1 MLYLSIS
8 CMLLYMLHV
17 NCSPRRDDDASVGSR
32 SSRASRSSAGS
43 RPASGL
49 RRELD
54 IDDDHTAT
62 TASTSNKAAA
72 DSAAVDHDQHDAVP
86 TVTIG
91 VGALT
96 GGKMPVNEE
105 SATARLHAAIAAGD
119 SSSTYNGSSGPK
131 LFLTDTDDST
141 QRSKTKVNNVHGVQ
155 ILFIMMRVRCAH
167 CSSRATLEVLTLRAL
182 SGSQCND
189 TPIVCQVVQCSIS
202 SDNAILITC

>member
-1 MLYLSIS
+1 MLCLV
-8 CMLLYMLHV
+8 LH
-17 NCSPRRDDDASVGSR
+17 SPRRDDDASVGSR

-54 IDDDHTAT
+54 IDDDHANNSTTAT
-62 TASTSNKAAA
+62 TTTSNTASSSKKAA
-72 DSAAVDHDQHDAVP
+72 DSSGVDHDQHDAVP

-96 GGKMPVNEE
+96 GGKVPVNDE

-119 SSSTYNGSSGPK
+119 SSNSYSSSGNGPK

-141 QRSKTKVNNVHGVQ
+141 QRSKAKV
-155 ILFIMMRVRCAH
+155 
-167 CSSRATLEVLTLRAL
+167 SSVLTAYICL
-182 SGSQCND
+182 
-189 TPIVCQVVQCSIS
+189 TVHVQY
-202 SDNAILITC
+202 

>member
-1 MLYLSIS
+1 ML
-8 CMLLYMLHV
+8 CV
-17 NCSPRRDDDASVGSR
+17 NISPRRDDDASVGSR

-54 IDDDHTAT
+54 IDDDHTTTAT
-62 TASTSNKAAA
+62 TAASTTTSNKAAA
-72 DSAAVDHDQHDAVP
+72 DSSAVDHDQHDAVP

-96 GGKMPVNEE
+96 GGKLPVNEE

-119 SSSTYNGSSGPK
+119 SSSSYSGSNGGPK

-141 QRSKTKVNNVHGVQ
+141 QRSKAKVSSVLTEYTQ
-155 ILFIMMRVRCAH
+155 LILVRVRYSH
-167 CSSRATLEVLTLRAL
+167 RSLRATLEVLTLREL
-182 SGSQCND
+182 SVSRCND
-189 TPIVCQVVQCSIS
+189 ILVLCQVVPCNTS
-202 SDNAILITC
+202 SSSTNLAVAELVHT

>member
-1 MLYLSIS
+1 MPYLV
-8 CMLLYMLHV
+8 LH
-17 NCSPRRDDDASVGSR
+17 SPRRDDDASVDSR

-54 IDDDHTAT
+54 IDDNHTNTTTAT
-62 TASTSNKAAA
+62 STANSSSKAA
-72 DSAAVDHDQHDAVP
+72 DSTAVDHDQHDAVP

-96 GGKMPVNEE
+96 GGKVPVNDE

-119 SSSTYNGSSGPK
+119 SNSSYSSSGGPK

-141 QRSKTKVNNVHGVQ
+141 QRSKAKVSFMRIASTNFAVYVYVQ
-155 ILFIMMRVRCAH
+155 YWYV
-167 CSSRATLEVLTLRAL
+167 
-182 SGSQCND
+182 GCNAV
-189 TPIVCQVVQCSIS
+189 PQ
-202 SDNAILITC
+202 L